1 MNPFVQVAMVGAG
14 NMGGGMLSRL
24 CGLGWS
30 VAVHDTDPLA
40 QSHAAECGAV
50 PCGSAM
56 QAARMLAPDGV
67 LMVVVVDAA
76 QTESVLWGHDGAGAV
91 LQAGQTVML
100 CPTLGPGTVQKQ
112 AERLALAGIDCIDA
126 PMSGGP
132 LRAKEGTMSLMVAC
146 SDEVWQKAR
155 FY

>member
-56 QAARMLAPDGV
+56 PPGSSLSPDQLSCV
-67 LMVVVVDAA
+67 SQWVKTV
-76 QTESVLWGHDGAGAV
+76 SNAG
-91 LQAGQTVML
+91 
-100 CPTLGPGTVQKQ
+100 
-112 AERLALAGIDCIDA
+112 
-126 PMSGGP
+126 GG
-132 LRAKEGTMSLMVAC
+132 K
-146 SDEVWQKAR
+146 
-155 FY
+155 